1 MTSGRCLAHQQSG
14 GLLMH
19 TLRDRGLRRRG
30 AVTLVTLPRVTDA
43 ATMRKISYWRY
54 SAVNRK
60 TLFPALA
67 CALLVFS
74 MLGCGTSNH
83 LQSIQLSTS
92 NSAETPP
99 GTLDL
104 KGIGGTLQVYAW
116 GNYSSGGK
124 KLLNNVNVVYNI
136 AITADNPFAVD
147 PGTGGTYL
155 LDAPPLTVE
164 LSTTGLL
171 TAVSPS
177 ACTWF
182 NSAAGTPAKVPAW
195 SMVGSYSVTATYS
208 GLTSPPVF
216 VAVASAPGVFDA
228 NNNPTGAC
236 GP

>member
-1 MTSGRCLAHQQSG
+1 
-14 GLLMH
+14 
-19 TLRDRGLRRRG
+19 
-30 AVTLVTLPRVTDA
+30 
-43 ATMRKISYWRY
+43 
-54 SAVNRK
+54 VNRK
-60 TLFPALA
+60 TLFAALA

-92 NSAETPP
+92 NTAETPP

-116 GNYSSGGK
+116 GNYSSGGQ

-136 AITADNPFAVD
+136 AVTADNPFAVD
-147 PGTGGTYL
+147 PTTGATYL
-155 LDAPPLTVE
+155 LDAPPLTVQ

-177 ACTWF
+177 ACSWF
-182 NSAAGTPAKVPAW
+182 NSAVSPATAPAW

-216 VAVASAPGVFDA
+216 VAIASAPGVFDA
-228 NNNPTGAC
+228 NTNKTGQC

>member
-1 MTSGRCLAHQQSG
+1 
-14 GLLMH
+14 
-19 TLRDRGLRRRG
+19 
-30 AVTLVTLPRVTDA
+30 
-43 ATMRKISYWRY
+43 
-54 SAVNRK
+54 VNRK
-60 TLFPALA
+60 TLFAALA

-83 LQSIQLSTS
+83 LKSIQLSTS
-92 NSAETPP
+92 NTAETPP

-116 GNYSSGGK
+116 GNYSSGGQ

-136 AITADNPFAVD
+136 AVTADNPFAVD
-147 PGTGGTYL
+147 PTTGATYL
-155 LDAPPLTVE
+155 LDAPPLTVQ

-177 ACTWF
+177 ACSWF
-182 NSAAGTPAKVPAW
+182 NSAVAPATAPAW

-216 VAVASAPGVFDA
+216 VAIASAPGVFDA
-228 NNNPTGAC
+228 NTNKTGQC